1 MPHALGMFF
10 ISLVKGLRGNKFGTS
25 KIEHLLQGDCLILAG
40 LYNWCSPRYPL
51 RPWVFVLH
59 LFHSF

>member
-1 MPHALGMFF
+1 MPHALGMFL

-40 LYNWCSPRYPL
+40 LYN
-51 RPWVFVLH
+51 
-59 LFHSF
+59 